1 LIFVIS
7 LNEGNNE
14 DHLHIKYR
22 LDTTPLI
29 RSPRSRQAAF
39 DLLILL
45 ALLGTAL
52 ILAQWAYRAPRS
64 AKLAIDALPVLLPI
78 DGFHEVEHF
87 ADRPGIYRWSQASAY
102 VKLPNPGGAV
112 VLRVVLAGGPG
123 RSAPV
128 AVRAGTLATSFIV
141 RPEPRSYML
150 TLPPADGERI
160 TVAFDAPTVSQN
172 NRELGVVV
180 GDLAISGGGAA
191 PSRVLLALALATIG
205 LYALVRQAG
214 LRRLYAAG
222 AVLLFQALAIA
233 WQMAGLWN
241 YALFGTLLSLV
252 GGAGLAAV
260 IIEQF
265 WPSVPAPERHAILTR
280 QDRLMI
286 TALIVLAFCVR
297 LPWLTAA
304 DPVGDLELSARRMGF
319 LYADGLAG
327 AYRFDGDYMPLRLY
341 WLWGFSR
348 LVPSLGGSFD
358 APLAPATLLLIKLP
372 GVLADLATVALLYV
386 WCRRWRGAGG
396 AALIAALYTFAPP
409 VWMVVAWWG
418 QVDAILLLPLL
429 GMVTLLD
436 RAGGRW
442 SWICWAIALLIKTQA
457 IIFAPLL
464 YVATLRRHGSRGLLQ
479 GGALV
484 ALLLAIGCAPLV
496 WDQQGPGLVQAYV
509 GAVGR
514 FPRVT
519 NRAYNLWYLVTQG
532 VSRSDLDPALG
543 GLSFRQVGMLLI
555 GCAALIVCLAL
566 FRRFDG
572 PARAEGAAVMALSF
586 FMLPTQIHER
596 YLFFVLAFLAL
607 RLASDRWMLIPYLV
621 LVTTAT
627 LNILGG
633 LSGFN
638 QLATAAIAASPLPP
652 AIAIVNLL
660 VLLFLIGHLIVTSW
674 RVPETNLKNNRQGA
688 KTPSII

>member
-1 LIFVIS
+1 LVVKMLMMFRPKS
-7 LNEGNNE
+7 TSC
-14 DHLHIKYR
+14 
-22 LDTTPLI
+22 LDRTPLI
-29 RSPRSRQAAF
+29 RSFRSRQAAV

-45 ALLGTAL
+45 ALLGTVL
-52 ILAQWAYRAPRS
+52 LLAQWAYRAPRT
-64 AKLAIDALPVLLPI
+64 AKLAIDALPVLLPL
-78 DGFHEVEHF
+78 DGFHEVEQF
-87 ADRPGIYRWSQASAY
+87 ADRPGIYRWSQASAS
-102 VKLPNPGGAV
+102 VELPNPGGGA

-123 RSAPV
+123 RSIPV
-128 AVRAGTLATSFIV
+128 IARTGTLATSFTV

-150 TLPPADGERI
+150 ILPATDAERI
-160 TVAFDAPTVSQN
+160 RVTFEAPIVPQN
-172 NRELGVVV
+172 NRDLGVVV

-191 PSRVLLALALATIG
+191 PGRMLLALALATLG
-205 LYALVRQAG
+205 LYALARQAG
-214 LRRLYAAG
+214 LRWLHAAG
-222 AVLLFQALAIA
+222 VVLVFQVLAIA
-233 WQMAGLWN
+233 WQIAGLWS
-241 YALFGTLLSLV
+241 YGLFGTLLLLV

-260 IIEQF
+260 TVEQF
-265 WPSVPAPERHAILTR
+265 WPSIPAAERRAVLTR
-280 QDRLMI
+280 QDGLI
-286 TALIVLAFCVR
+286 VAALIVAALCVR
-297 LPWLTAA
+297 LPWLIVA

-348 LVPSLGGSFD
+348 LAPSLGGSFN

-372 GVLADLATVALLYV
+372 GVLADLVTVALIYV
-386 WCRRWRGAGG
+386 WCRRWRAAGG

-409 VWMVVAWWG
+409 IWMVVAWWG

-429 GMVTLLD
+429 GAVMLLD

-442 SWICWAIALLIKTQA
+442 SWVCWAIALLIKTQA

-464 YVATLRRHGSRGLLQ
+464 YVATLRRHGSRGLLR
-479 GGALV
+479 GGALAAIV
-484 ALLLAIGCAPLV
+484 LAAGCAPLV
-496 WDQQGPGLVQAYV
+496 LAQQGPGLAQAYV

-532 VSRSDLDPALG
+532 VSRSDLEPVLG

-555 GCAALIVCLAL
+555 GCAALIVCIAL

-596 YLFFVLAFLAL
+596 YLFFALAFLAL

-627 LNILGG
+627 LNILGR

-638 QLATAAIAASPLPP
+638 QRATDAIAASPLPLG
-652 AIAIVNLL
+652 IAAVNLL
-660 VLLFLIGHLIVTSW
+660 VLLFLIGHLLVTSW
-674 RVPETNLKNNRQGA
+674 RVPEAYLHSNHQGA
-688 KTPSII
+688 KTPSIV